1 MQQLGKERKVCNSW
15 PKSRCQN
22 TQSIFGLNKV
32 LLAEIFALC
41 TIKSDC
47 KSANTTKEKGL
58 VASADLGQMKIS
70 CGYLNI
76 FSRFLNITLLSG
88 SVIIFQCVSPHVGT

>member
-1 MQQLGKERKVCNSW
+1 MCNSW

-32 LLAEIFALC
+32 LSAEIFALC

-58 VASADLGQMKIS
+58 VASADLGQMKIL

-76 FSRFLNITLLSG
+76 FSQFLNITLRNVF
-88 SVIIFQCVSPHVGT
+88 SVCFTSCWHLNTESWH